1 MKLCNFICNFLKEE
15 TNGYTKNLHIQ
26 KNLHKSNEILLL
38 QFLFATI
45 ILIGMFRQRAL
56 VACICRVPAV
66 GSRVGDAWT

>member
-38 QFLFATI
+38 LFLFATI